1 MLNTWIG
8 GGVKIGVVTLVGKN
22 GVLEIGEGC

>member
-1 MLNTWIG
+1 MLAIWIG
-8 GGVKIGVVTLVGKN
+8 GGVKIGVVTLVGEN

>member
-1 MLNTWIG
+1 MLDTWIG
-8 GGVKIGVVTLVGKN
+8 GGVKIGVVILVGEN